1 MVSIHKTKTMK
12 RIGRRIL
19 MLSSSIESFFGSFS
33 LFLTAGV
40 WKKRPRR
47 CFCTRLWSV
56 SRVKQRSAD
65 MVVALPGLVRSNP
78 WEPRP
83 DDWDTVYWEEEGQHQ
98 ETGAG
103 SKIWNRGE
111 GEGV

>member
-1 MVSIHKTKTMK
+1 
-12 RIGRRIL
+12 
-19 MLSSSIESFFGSFS
+19 
-33 LFLTAGV
+33 
-40 WKKRPRR
+40 
-47 CFCTRLWSV
+47 
-56 SRVKQRSAD
+56 

-111 GEGV
+111 GESV

>member
-1 MVSIHKTKTMK
+1 
-12 RIGRRIL
+12 

-33 LFLTAGV
+33 LFSDD
-40 WKKRPRR
+40 W
-47 CFCTRLWSV
+47 RLEEATKTVLLAVVCGRSPEYSSAV
-56 SRVKQRSAD
+56 QRSAD